1 MKPGRFLCVVS
12 SLFFLASI
20 QACSHPQQVINSPC
34 ATLNATV
41 QPKSTVALSLL
52 FGSEAIRAAMDVITR
67 QVTKLGSAST
77 ADLTSLGTDAAVRTA
92 QARGINVKPED
103 RAMMET
109 YLHDEVVPAI
119 KQNPTCVINVDSSS
133 TRPYFGVENVSINPD
148 QSPQIVIKNSGQA
161 ETHAQILIRQFVNG
175 SEHSRS
181 QGSVTLGPGA
191 SRSVFV
197 ESEPLPI
204 SEVLAGKATLMVA
217 ISIYYLPES
226 GKPVDFNEAW
236 QYDHAYN
243 RFVLVPVE

>member
-1 MKPGRFLCVVS
+1 MKPGRCLCVVS
-12 SLFFLASI
+12 SLFFLAFI
-20 QACSHPQQVINSPC
+20 QACSQPQQVINSPC

-52 FGSEAIRAAMDVITR
+52 FGSEAIQAAMDVITG

-77 ADLTSLGTDAAVRTA
+77 AELTSLGTDAAVRTA

-119 KQNPTCVINVDSSS
+119 KQNPTCVINVDSSP
-133 TRPYFGVENVSINPD
+133 TRPYVGVENVSINSD
-148 QSPQIVIKNSGQA
+148 RSPQIVFKNSGQD
-161 ETHAQILIRQFVNG
+161 ETIAQILIRQFVNG

-181 QGSVTLGPGA
+181 QGSVTLGPGE
-191 SRSVFV
+191 SHSVFV

-236 QYDHAYN
+236 QYDHSYN
-243 RFVLVPVE
+243 RFVLVPVK